1 MTSSPPCSVC
11 TQLSDSE
18 YARQKY
24 GWEEN
29 DTHLPDAA
37 SSLVTVRELKS
48 ESSRSLIQKQCPQC
62 STYYLYETDY
72 EYLSNGSEDEQT
84 LTRISEDY
92 ARQYLAWDV

>member
-1 MTSSPPCSVC
+1 MTYSPPCNVC
-11 TQLSDSE
+11 SQLSDCE

-37 SSLVTVRELKS
+37 SSLITVREVKS
-48 ESSRSLIQKQCPQC
+48 ESSRSLILKQCPRC
-62 STYYLYETDY
+62 STYYLYEMDY

-84 LTRISEDY
+84 LTRISEDD
-92 ARQYLAWDV
+92 ARQYLAHNV